1 MENVRRKTALMIS
14 NGLLAAALS
23 AAFCLAQ
30 TSPPQTSASGASSQ
44 SAASAEA
51 SSPDKVVLKVGED
64 KVTKADVD
72 YLIGSLSPQ
81 LQQAVASRGRKP
93 VGDEYALMLLLSQ
106 KAKSEHLD
114 TSPDFQRKL
123 ALQKLQMLAQ
133 DEYRKMAE
141 DIQVS
146 PEEVNAYYNAHKSDF
161 DEAQVREVVV
171 RKKPADSTSDAP
183 GLSADE
189 AKARLAEIQKAIESG
204 TDIKE
209 VAKKFDVPNVVM
221 VYPDPQTVRR
231 GEMIPALDKAAF
243 ELKDNQF
250 SQPVDTPQAMVLLQ
264 VLSHQQPDAKTVSG
278 QIENQLRQEK
288 LQTAVNDMKAKANIW
303 MDPDYFKSAEGSAD
317 TSATPKAPANP

>member
-1 MENVRRKTALMIS
+1 METVRRKTAFMIS

-23 AAFCLAQ
+23 ASICVAQ
-30 TSPPQTSASGASSQ
+30 GSSPQTSASSPSSQ
-44 SAASAEA
+44 SATTAEA

-81 LQQAVASRGRKP
+81 LQQAVARNGRKP

-114 TSPDFQRKL
+114 ASPDFQRKL

-146 PEEVNAYYNAHKSDF
+146 PEEVNAYYTAHKSDF

-171 RKKPADSTSDAP
+171 RKKPANATSDTP

-189 AKARLAEIQKAIESG
+189 AKTRLAEIQKAIESG
-204 TDIKE
+204 MDIKD

-221 VYPDPQTVRR
+221 VYPDPQTVRK
-231 GEMIPALDKAAF
+231 GEMIPELDKAAF

-264 VLSHQQPDAKTVSG
+264 VLSHQEPDIKAVSG

-303 MDPDYFKSAEGSAD
+303 MDPDYFKSADGSAD